1 MAKRIMIMGCGR
13 VGGALSQLLAG
24 QGNQVTIIDINAD
37 NFRRLRYTPNLRP
50 LVADGNSVDD
60 LRNAGIEQTD
70 VFMAVS
76 AQDTINVLAAQTA
89 QVTFQVPIVVC
100 RVNDP
105 VRQDIYEQ
113 LGLRTV
119 STTELTA
126 KLVLE
131 AMER

>member
-13 VGGALSQLLAG
+13 VGGALSQLLAE

-37 NFRRLRYTPNLRP
+37 NFRRLRSTPNLQP

-60 LRNAGIEQTD
+60 LRIAGIEQTD